1 MLVLS
6 RRAGESIMIG
16 SDVVVTVLE
25 IRPDLVRIGIKA
37 PRDVDVHREEVWIE
51 VQEANKSAASP
62 SAKDVESLAAGLR
75 KSTGTAEGVKGEPP
89 SANPSQR

>member
-1 MLVLS
+1 
-6 RRAGESIMIG
+6 MIG

-37 PRDVDVHREEVWIE
+37 PRDVEVHREEVWIE
-51 VQEANKSAASP
+51 VQQANKSAASP

-75 KSTGTAEGVKGEPP
+75 DTAAAPP
-89 SANPSQR
+89 RDASGAAQTPDDSAHGDSSEH